1 MIEASVWGAVG
12 VLIPWG
18 GSVLEIKSV
27 RLKLVIM
34 GHILPFYPPIIKTKQ
49 NQNFEKMKRSAGD
62 TIILHMC
69 SKNHNHMRYGSP
81 DTDETKNLENNLE
94 NKKSEKNEKDIYRCL
109 HFTHVYQKSRSYVC
123 FLK

>member
-1 MIEASVWGAVG
+1 M
-12 VLIPWG
+12 
-18 GSVLEIKSV
+18 
-27 RLKLVIM
+27 RLKLEIM

-81 DTDETKNLENNLE
+81 DADETKNLENNLE
-94 NKKSEKNEKDIYRCL
+94 NKKFEKNEKDIYRCL